1 MLDILASA
9 IIVGHVQVG
18 PSTCRVDFLVP
29 VGAGEWELVS
39 ETSSCRVTSEFIRY
53 INE

>member
-1 MLDILASA
+1 MLDILAA
-9 IIVGHVQVG
+9 TIIVGHVQVG

-29 VGAGEWELVS
+29 AGAGEWELAS
-39 ETSSCRVTSEFIRY
+39 ETGSCHTTSEFIRY